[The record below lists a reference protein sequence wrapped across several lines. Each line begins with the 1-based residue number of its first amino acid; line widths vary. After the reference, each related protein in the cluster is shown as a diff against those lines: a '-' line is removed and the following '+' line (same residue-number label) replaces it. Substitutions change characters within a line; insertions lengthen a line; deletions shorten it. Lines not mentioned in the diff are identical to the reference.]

1 MKRNENVQITTIMA
15 LADAI
20 TDTASYRRWY
30 RAFVCI
36 YSTGVCVYIYITYP
50 NI

>member
-50 NI
+50 NK